1 MEPEEEKIETPVESP
16 VETPAETPVEVPV
29 EVPVD
34 AAEVPP
40 DVPVDAAE
48 TPAEV
53 PVDDAEAAAPAEERK
68 PTPIPKPK
76 EPKIPLP
83 SSLQEIVGAL
93 LFASQTPL
101 TITDLRQC
109 IRGVEPEEGENA
121 EVMGVYQGCTTRE
134 VEQAV
139 HGLEKELERSGCGF
153 RLVCAGGAYRLQ
165 TAPSCGRYVRA
176 LLKLDRPNRLSRAAL
191 ETLAIIAYRQPI
203 TKSEVEQIR
212 GVAVDTIVKTLV
224 DLQLVRLVGRSELP
238 GHPFL
243 YGTTPL
249 FLEHFGL
256 ASLSE
261 LNAIDP
267 TLQRSNPRERAKLFV
282 KKEKP
287 KEEAPTL
294 EEAAQEAAATEAAAA
309 TAEAAEPENLENLEN
324 LEGLETTETSEE
336 PLTVARIG
344 STGVNDDDDIFI
356 DDTPDEFDDDD
367 DDDEEDFED
376 EEEELDDDDETEEEE
391 DEDED
396 S

>member
-1 MEPEEEKIETPVESP
+1 MEPEEEKIETPTEAPATADVP
-16 VETPAETPVEVPV
+16 VVDEVPV
-29 EVPVD
+29 ADEAPI
-34 AAEVPP
+34 
-40 DVPVDAAE
+40 
-48 TPAEV
+48 
-53 PVDDAEAAAPAEERK
+53 DDSAPAEERK
-68 PTPIPKPK
+68 PTPMPKPK

-101 TITDLRQC
+101 TITDLRQS
-109 IRGVEPEEGENA
+109 IRGVEPAEGDNV
-121 EVMGVYQGCTTRE
+121 EVMGVYQSCTTRE

-139 HGLEKELERSGCGF
+139 HGLEKELERAGCGF

-165 TAPSCGRYVRA
+165 TAPTCGRYVRA
-176 LLKLDRPNRLSRAAL
+176 LLKLDRPNRLSRASL
-191 ETLAIIAYRQPI
+191 ETLAIVAYRQPI

-212 GVAVDTIVKTLV
+212 GVAVDTIMKTLV

-287 KEEAPTL
+287 RAEEPTL
-294 EEAAQEAAATEAAAA
+294 EDAAREAEA
-309 TAEAAEPENLENLEN
+309 AAEPE
-324 LEGLETTETSEE
+324 GTEEE
-336 PLTVARIG
+336 PEEEPTVAVRVG
-344 STGVNDDDDIFI
+344 SMDDDDDIFI
-356 DDTPDEFDDDD
+356 DDTPDEYD
-367 DDDEEDFED
+367 DDDEEFDDDEVDEEDETED
-376 EEEELDDDDETEEEE
+376 EEDDNE
-391 DEDED
+391 DE
-396 S
+396 